1 MRKDMTFE
9 STASPATYLASGTAV
24 VFGLSVNEFA
34 AVAGIVIAVATFVL
48 NWYYKERAAK
58 ALEKSLQKEDSVDLF
73 FED

>member
-1 MRKDMTFE
+1 MTFE
-9 STASPATYLASGTAV
+9 SVASPITYTASGGAV
-24 VFGLSVNEFA
+24 ILGFSAGEFA
-34 AVAGIVIAVATFVL
+34 ALAGVAIAAATFLL